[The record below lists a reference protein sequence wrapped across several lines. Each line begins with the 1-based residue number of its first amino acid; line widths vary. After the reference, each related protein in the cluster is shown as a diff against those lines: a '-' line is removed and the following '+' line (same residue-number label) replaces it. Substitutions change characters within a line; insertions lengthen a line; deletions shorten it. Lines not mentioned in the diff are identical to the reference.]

1 MAEQKKI
8 IMMLVLIIIITV
20 IDLVCISGTIMS
32 TLYALIVSRMFD
44 TIFWVVYY
52 YVLHLHSGHRIW
64 EICSRSQN
72 MRLSGR
78 AEIWTHATIKNIIYR

>member
-1 MAEQKKI
+1 
-8 IMMLVLIIIITV
+8 MLVLTIMTV
-20 IDLVCISGTIMS
+20 IDPVCISGIIIS
-32 TLYALIVSRMFD
+32 TLHALIVSQMFD

-52 YVLHLHSGHRIW
+52 YVFHLHSGHRIW

-78 AEIWTHATIKNIIYR
+78 AEIWTHATSNNIIYR

>member
-44 TIFWVVYY
+44 TIF
-52 YVLHLHSGHRIW
+52 
-64 EICSRSQN
+64 
-72 MRLSGR
+72 
-78 AEIWTHATIKNIIYR
+78 